1 MISAVREFLLA
12 GSAAVL
18 LALPGFAQAARPR
31 SSPVSREIIQKRL
44 SEVANQNA
52 EREATLKHMFEGAGC
67 LGDHLREQPV
77 PQSRLPNLICER
89 PGATDSV
96 ILVGA
101 HFDKVK
107 AGAGVVDNWSG
118 ASLLPSL
125 FQSLG
130 PGMHQHTFV
139 LVGFTDEERG
149 LVGSRYFV
157 GHLTPEQRARIHAM
171 INLDTLGLGPT
182 KIFPAHSDALL
193 EEAAETVAR
202 QMSLP
207 LQVFNVRHAYDDSQ
221 PFRRAKVP
229 TLVIHSA
236 TAATLHV
243 LHSPA
248 DQMAQIR
255 FDDYYN
261 TYRLLADCLAFMD
274 AGPEQH
280 GPAAQLFGRRTT
292 TPTFAGRQKMPI
304 RLMETLRLEIP
315 GR

>member
-1 MISAVREFLLA
+1 MASLESPPDTKRRPMISAAFEFLLA
-12 GSAAVL
+12 GFAAAL
-18 LALPGFAQAARPR
+18 LALPSFSQAARP
-31 SSPVSREIIQKRL
+31 SSNPVPREIIQKRL
-44 SEVANQNA
+44 SQVANQNA
-52 EREATLKHMFEGAGC
+52 ERETTLKRMFEDAGC

-77 PQSRLPNLICER
+77 PQSHLPNLICER

-130 PGMHQHTFV
+130 PEIHKHTFV
-139 LVGFTDEERG
+139 FVGFTDEESG

-157 GHLTPEQRARIHAM
+157 GHLTPKQRGRIHAM

-182 KIFPAHSDALL
+182 KVLLAHSDVRLT
-193 EEAAETVAR
+193 EAAETVAR

-207 LQVFNVRHAYDDSQ
+207 LQVFNVRHVYDDSQ
-221 PFRRAKVP
+221 PFQRAKVP
-229 TLVIHSA
+229 TLVIHSV
-236 TAATLHV
+236 TAVTLRI

-255 FDDYYN
+255 FDDYYT
-261 TYRLLADCLAFMD
+261 TYRLLADCLAAID
-274 AGPEQH
+274 G
-280 GPAAQLFGRRTT
+280 QLG
-292 TPTFAGRQKMPI
+292 
-304 RLMETLRLEIP
+304 
-315 GR
+315 